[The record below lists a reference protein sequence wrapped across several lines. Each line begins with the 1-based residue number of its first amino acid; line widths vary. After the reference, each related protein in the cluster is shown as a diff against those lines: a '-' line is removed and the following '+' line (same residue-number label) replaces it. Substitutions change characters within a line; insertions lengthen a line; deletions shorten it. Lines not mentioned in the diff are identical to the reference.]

1 MADDLKDRGPRD
13 RERVNVNEDWEVR
26 HWCTA
31 FGCTEAELRDAV
43 GRVGVMATDVRR
55 GLGQ

>member
-26 HWCTA
+26 HWCEA
-31 FGCTEAELRDAV
+31 FGCTEEELRDAV
-43 GRVGVMATDVRR
+43 RRVGVMATDVRR
-55 GLGQ
+55 ALGR